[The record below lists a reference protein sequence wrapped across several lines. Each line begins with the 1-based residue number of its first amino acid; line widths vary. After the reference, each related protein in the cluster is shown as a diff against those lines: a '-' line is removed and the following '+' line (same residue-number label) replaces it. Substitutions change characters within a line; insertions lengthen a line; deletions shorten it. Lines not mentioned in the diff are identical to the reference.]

1 MSGWKVRRPAAAL
14 LLALPCLLALAGHDG
29 RAEGAE
35 SKARVFFVEPK
46 DGAVVKGAVKVVMG
60 LEGMTIKPSGK
71 VVKGTGHHHV
81 LVNVG
86 AMRRGKVIPTDKTH
100 LHYGKGQTEAS
111 IKLAPGDYRLTMQF
125 ADGLHRSYGPALS
138 ATIRVK
144 VLPGE

>member
-1 MSGWKVRRPAAAL
+1 MSGWKIRRLRAAL
-14 LLALPCLLALAGHDG
+14 LLALPCFLVLAGYEG
-29 RAEGAE
+29 RVEGAE
-35 SKARVFFVEPK
+35 ARVFFIEPK
-46 DGAVVKGAVKVVMG
+46 DGAVVKGAVRVVMG

-81 LVNVG
+81 LVNRG
-86 AMRRGKVIPTDKTH
+86 AMRKGKVIPTDKTH

-125 ADGLHRSYGPALS
+125 ADGLHRSYGPRLS
-138 ATIRVK
+138 ATIRVR